1 MTLASLALA
10 LAAGMLSVLSPCVLP
25 ILPIVLGAAA
35 SERKWGPVALAIG
48 LSVSFVA
55 IGMFVATVG
64 FAIGLDADVFR
75 YMAAVLMVAIGLVL
89 MLPGFQAQLAVA
101 SGPIANFADARLS
114 GVRSG
119 ASGQFWVGVLLG
131 AVWSP
136 CVGPTLG
143 AASLL
148 AAQGRDLGQ
157 VGITMF
163 AFGLGAAL
171 PLLALGLLSREA
183 MVRWRHR
190 LASAS
195 KGAKA
200 ALGALFVAIGVLVL
214 TSLDKSIETV
224 LVEASPQWL
233 TDLTTRF

>member
-1 MTLASLALA
+1 MTIGSPALA
-10 LAAGMLSVLSPCVLP
+10 LVAGMLSVLSPCVLP
-25 ILPIVLGAAA
+25 LLPIILGAAA
-35 SERKWGPVALAIG
+35 SERRWGPAALAVG
-48 LSVSFVA
+48 LSASFVA

-64 FAIGLDADVFR
+64 FAVGLDADVFR
-75 YMAAVLMVAIGLVL
+75 YVAAVLMVAVGLVL

-101 SGPIANFADARLS
+101 SGPMANWADARFG
-114 GVRSG
+114 GVRKG
-119 ASGQFWVGVLLG
+119 TSGQFWVGVLLG

-157 VGITMF
+157 VGIVMF

-171 PLLALGLLSREA
+171 PLLGLGLLSHEA
-183 MVRWRHR
+183 MVRWRQR

-195 KGAKA
+195 QGAKA
-200 ALGALFVAIGVLVL
+200 GLGALFVAIGVLVL

-224 LVEASPQWL
+224 LVGVSPEWL
-233 TDLTTRF
+233 TDLTTHF